1 MAYYDD
7 DLLRRWLTTD
17 NSSAPARSRPRSR
30 RPPSRRGGA
39 ASRPAASGA
48 VSLRALL
55 GGKPLF
61 HGRGG
66 QPFAAEFN
74 RIALRRH
81 ETAAA
86 EEILRA
92 VAHVGG
98 QTGCA
103 AGGGE
108 LLQRI
113 DEHGA
118 DTLPRG
124 GGQERP
130 QRRIRLCAC
139 GHRFTFHVVPPLW
152 SSSSMPIALSS
163 SRMRSDFAKS
173 LDSRASNLSSTLLFN
188 SSIPIFS
195 VINSKSSFD
204 MKGEPYFFQGSIM
217 GLTKTESKT
226 LEEMVAVTLLE
237 ESRFE

>member
-1 MAYYDD
+1 
-7 DLLRRWLTTD
+7 LTTD

-30 RPPSRRGGA
+30 RPRSRRGGV
-39 ASRPAASGA
+39 ASRPAASAAG
-48 VSLRALL
+48 SLRALL

-61 HGRGG
+61 HGRVG

-74 RIALRRH
+74 RVALRRH

-98 QTGCA
+98 QTRRA

-124 GGQERP
+124 
-130 QRRIRLCAC
+130 C
-139 GHRFTFHVVPPLW
+139 GVDVKHVDALRFGK
-152 SSSSMPIALSS
+152 
-163 SRMRSDFAKS
+163 R
-173 LDSRASNLSSTLLFN
+173 
-188 SSIPIFS
+188 
-195 VINSKSSFD
+195 SKSYWRH
-204 MKGEPYFFQGSIM
+204 PVVV
-217 GLTKTESKT
+217 
-226 LEEMVAVTLLE
+226 VATQ
-237 ESRFE
+237 